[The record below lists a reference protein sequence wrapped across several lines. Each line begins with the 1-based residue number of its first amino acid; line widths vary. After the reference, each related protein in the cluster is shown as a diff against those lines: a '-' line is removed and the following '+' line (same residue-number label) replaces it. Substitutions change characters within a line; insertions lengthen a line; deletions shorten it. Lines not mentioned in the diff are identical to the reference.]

1 MEKWDEKGTNQIITD
16 LKQLEAK
23 HEAIKMEMLKLLD
36 EMEDVEKDF
45 EEGKKIL
52 NKRLNNVK

>member
-1 MEKWDEKGTNQIITD
+1 MQKWDEKSTNQIITD

-23 HEAIKMEMLKLLD
+23 HEAIKIEMLKLLD
-36 EMEDVEKDF
+36 ELESVEKDF
-45 EEGKKIL
+45 NEGNKIL

>member
-1 MEKWDEKGTNQIITD
+1 MGKWDDKVTNQIITD

-23 HEAIKMEMLKLLD
+23 HVAIKMDMLKLLD
-36 EMEDVEKDF
+36 EMEEVEKDF
-45 EEGKKIL
+45 LEGKEIL